1 MLSTRSWWTSSLV
14 ALAGLASV
22 LHAQPLS
29 TDPRVVTG
37 TLPNGLSYYIMPHDN
52 PPKRVGVWM
61 HVSSGSLNETEK
73 QRGIAHYLEHM
84 AFNGSKNFPP
94 GTVVKYFE
102 SLGLTFG
109 RHQNAFTS
117 FDQTCYQLALPDNS
131 TEKLR
136 QALLFMSDVNGRLLL
151 EPKEIESE
159 RQIILEEKTSR
170 KSGRQ
175 RIMEYMATR
184 TAPGSIY
191 GDRIP
196 IGTEETIKGVQQVDF
211 QTYYSMYYTPS
222 NAAVIVVGEVDPVAV
237 TAEITSAFSDL
248 PQKPRPAD
256 QDVGIKPYEKN
267 FAVVATDPEMTRA
280 TVGVMKLSPVRP
292 PVTTQAQLREE
303 LVQTVAIGAFN
314 RSVQDKVTEGSV
326 SFLGAIAFANPMGGA
341 MWLAQ
346 AQASGEPAK
355 WKEMMT
361 DLGVCIQRARLHG
374 FSQKAID
381 ETRKDLLA
389 SAEQQAQQEPT
400 LPARAHLARINGAVA
415 AGEPVRSAAQRLE
428 SAKEFLPTITAEEC
442 SAWFAKEFEP
452 SKVMYFAQLPAT
464 GDAPD
469 EAALLAKGESA
480 FAAKPEKEADVKR
493 AEKFMDSLPTPGAI
507 SEQEEHKES
516 GVWSA
521 WLSNG
526 VRVHHKFSDYRKSEA
541 TISITLIGSP
551 LMETAENRGINLAAT
566 TAWTQ
571 QATSKLS
578 ANDIRSLMMGRKVNV
593 GGGSGSDSVQV
604 SVSGTPEELETGM
617 QLAHLILTDP
627 KLEETAFAR
636 WKTAQLQNLEAMEK
650 NPSQMFSK
658 LMAQAVYPASEVRT
672 QPLTKEQ
679 IEKLS
684 RESAQAWLTRLIA
697 QSPIEVAVVGDIQ
710 RDKAMELVTRYVGS
724 LPTRARIDPAY
735 LADKRAMKREKG
747 PRSVSETIA
756 TRTNMANVMVGF
768 YGPDAT
774 NLADARAME
783 MAAKVIS
790 SRMVQEIREKAQ
802 LVYSISA
809 SSTPGTVY
817 PGFGIFR
824 SGAPTQPEKADA
836 LAAKIIEMFDA
847 FVKEGPTEDEM
858 KIAKGQ
864 IANTLD
870 EAMKEPDFW
879 MGAIETMTF
888 DGRKLD
894 DVLATPKVMQE
905 LTAQQVKETFARYY
919 SKENTVTV
927 VLKPTSEK

>member
-1 MLSTRSWWTSSLV
+1 MLSTRSRLTSSLV
-14 ALAGLASV
+14 ALAGLASG
-22 LHAQPLS
+22 LHAQPLT

-136 QALLFMSDVNGRLLL
+136 QALLFMSDVNGRLLID
-151 EPKEIESE
+151 PKEIESE

-175 RIMEYMATR
+175 RIMEYMSTR
-184 TAPGSIY
+184 MAPGSIY
-191 GDRIP
+191 GERIP
-196 IGTEETIKGVQQVDF
+196 IGTEETIKGVQQADF
-211 QTYYSMYYTPS
+211 LAYYNAYYTPS
-222 NAAVIVVGEVDPVAV
+222 NAAVIVVGDVDPVAV
-237 TAEITSAFSDL
+237 AAEITGAFSDL
-248 PQKPRPAD
+248 PAKPRPTD
-256 QDVGIKPYEKN
+256 QDVGVKAYEKN
-267 FAVVATDPEMTRA
+267 FASVATDPEMTRA
-280 TVGVMKLSPVRP
+280 TVGVMKVSTVRP
-292 PVTTQAQLREE
+292 PVTTQELLREE
-303 LVQTVAIGAFN
+303 LVQTLAIGAFN

-326 SFLGAIAFANPMGGA
+326 SFLGAIAFSNSMAGS
-341 MWLAQ
+341 MWLSQ
-346 AQASGEPAK
+346 AQASGEPGK
-355 WKEMMT
+355 WKEMIA
-361 DLGVCIQRARLHG
+361 DLGVCVQRARLHG
-374 FSQKAID
+374 FSQQAID

-400 LPARAHLARINGAVA
+400 LPARAHLARINGAIA
-415 AGEPVRSAAQRLE
+415 AAEPVRSAAQRLE
-428 SAKEFLPTITAEEC
+428 SARAMLPSITTKEC
-442 SAWFAKEFEP
+442 SDWFAREFEP

-464 GDAPD
+464 GDMPD
-469 EAALLAKGESA
+469 EAALLAKGEAA
-480 FAAKPEKEADVKR
+480 FAVKPEKEADVKR
-493 AEKFMDSLPTPGAI
+493 ADKFMEALPTPGAI

-516 GVWSA
+516 GIWSA

-541 TISITLIGSP
+541 TISISLIGPP
-551 LMETAENRGINLAAT
+551 LMETAENRGVNLAAT
-566 TAWTQ
+566 TAWSQ

-578 ANDIRSLMMGRKVNV
+578 ANDVRSLMMGKKVNV
-593 GGGSGSDSVQV
+593 GGGSGGDSVQL
-604 SVSGTPEELETGM
+604 SVSGTPEELEVGM
-617 QLAHLILTDP
+617 QLAHLLLTDP
-627 KLEETAFAR
+627 KLEETAFGR

-650 NPSQMFSK
+650 NPSQLFGK
-658 LMAQAVYPASEVRT
+658 LMAKAVYPASEVRT

-679 IEKLS
+679 IDHLT
-684 RESAQAWLTRLIA
+684 RDGAQAWLTKLIA

-710 RDKAMELVTRYVGS
+710 RDKAMELVTRYIGS
-724 LPTRARIDPAY
+724 LPTRARIDPTY
-735 LADKRAMKREKG
+735 MADKRALKRDKG
-747 PRSVSETIA
+747 PRAVSETIA

-774 NLADARAME
+774 NLADSRAMD
-783 MAAKVIS
+783 MAARVIS

-809 SSTPGTVY
+809 SSSPGTTY
-817 PGFGIFR
+817 PGFGLFR

-836 LAAKIIEMFDA
+836 LAAKITEMFDA
-847 FVKEGPTEDEM
+847 FAKEGPTEDEM

-879 MGAIETMTF
+879 MNVIETMTF
-888 DGRKLD
+888 DGRKID
-894 DVLATPKVMQE
+894 DVIATPAAMQAM
-905 LTAQQVKETFARYY
+905 TAAQVKETFAKYY

-927 VLKPTSEK
+927 MLKPTSEK